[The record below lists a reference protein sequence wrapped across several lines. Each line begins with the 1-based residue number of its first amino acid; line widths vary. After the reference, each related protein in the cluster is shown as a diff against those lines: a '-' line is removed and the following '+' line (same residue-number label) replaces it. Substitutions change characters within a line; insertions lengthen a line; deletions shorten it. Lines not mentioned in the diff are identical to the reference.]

1 MILYFLYLFINLDTF
16 FLPYILYGF
25 QTLSLGAQNLCRVGF
40 EKATIQLML
49 QEMTVIKDRFLSC
62 REKIDKALTASQ
74 GLRKPLTELE
84 NLYGELQAWHDE
96 SEEVIEGN
104 VYPRNFPPI

>member
-1 MILYFLYLFINLDTF
+1 
-16 FLPYILYGF
+16 
-25 QTLSLGAQNLCRVGF
+25 
-40 EKATIQLML
+40 ML

-74 GLRKPLTELE
+74 GLQQPLTDLE

-104 VYPRNFPPI
+104 VYSKIK